1 MFRQHSTAG
10 IRSLVLGIDE
20 KLIEEVLG
28 LDLFDHDGV
37 TYKVADL
44 GNACWVERRVGPV
57 GTYCG
62 PFAVSSIK
70 AEPYNNT
77 C

>member
-1 MFRQHSTAG
+1 MIFFS
-10 IRSLVLGIDE
+10 GIDE

-44 GNACWVERRVGPV
+44 GNACWVERH
-57 GTYCG
+57 GTWGNGLKVCCHPTLPLEIYAC
-62 PFAVSSIK
+62 VIL
-70 AEPYNNT
+70 
-77 C
+77 CL